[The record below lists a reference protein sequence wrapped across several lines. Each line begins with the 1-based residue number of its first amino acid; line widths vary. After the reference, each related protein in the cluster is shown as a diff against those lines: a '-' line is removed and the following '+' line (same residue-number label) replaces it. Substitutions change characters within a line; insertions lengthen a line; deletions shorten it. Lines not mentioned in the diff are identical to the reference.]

1 MSNMITVRVSDFTTL
16 PGARYKK
23 DGDGSAEQFFNE
35 RIKRHFKDK
44 ESILIDFDNTWG
56 YASSFLSEL
65 ALEISRQCKQD
76 KLDVRKKIEIKSD
89 DEPGLAERFWGYID
103 ESIDINN

>member
-1 MSNMITVRVSDFTTL
+1 MIVNITDEKVKQLAGNLELALSRLESD
-16 PGARYKK
+16 GIY
-23 DGDGSAEQFFNE
+23 GSEYYDSEAEVPKTHYIE
-35 RIKRHFKDK
+35 PYTIK
-44 ESILIDFDNTWG
+44 G

>member
-1 MSNMITVRVSDFTTL
+1 LSNMITVRVSDFTTL
-16 PGARYKK
+16 PGARYRD
-23 DGDGSAEQFFNE
+23 DGDGSAEQFFDE
-35 RIKRHFKDK
+35 RIKRHLKDK
-44 ESILIDFDNTWG
+44 EPILIDFDNTWG

-65 ALEISRQCKQD
+65 ALEISQQCEQD

>member
-1 MSNMITVRVSDFTTL
+1 LSNMVIIRVSDFTTL

-23 DGDGSAEQFFNE
+23 DGDGSAEEFFDDY
-35 RIKRHFKDK
+35 IKQHLNDNKP
-44 ESILIDFDNTWG
+44 ILIDFDDTWG

-65 ALEISRQCKQD
+65 AVKISRQCSRNE
-76 KLDVRKKIEIKSD
+76 LDVRKKIEIKSD